1 MTRDRTP
8 ARQTSPFG
16 VREERPASNR
26 ELARKPECLAKP
38 SADQKPSADHEL

>member
-8 ARQTSPFG
+8 ARQTGPFA

-26 ELARKPECLAKP
+26 ELARRSECLAKP
-38 SADQKPSADHEL
+38 SADHEL